1 MLVVLAWWSRCV
13 SDLCSGLCK
22 RLLCWWLGVVVLVP
36 WLVSTVCFQ
45 LCSVVVSACR
55 DGDCSDYRGCD
66 RDGWS

>member
-1 MLVVLAWWSRCV
+1 MVVTV
-13 SDLCSGLCK
+13 CK
-22 RLLCWWLGVVVLVP
+22 RSVLGGGLVCWWLGVVVLVA

-66 RDGWS
+66 RDGRFHFRAG